1 MYEKIL
7 TEYQK
12 REPRLLYSYEL
23 ETFLKHMQ
31 AGHITEE
38 QLAKI
43 PKMWK
48 AYINMQGYF
57 GDATV
62 ALADFIKDFNRNWKD
77 SQPLDA
83 GICYIYFDT
92 EADAFKLEKSCLGQ
106 DFIFCQSLEEGKK
119 LLQVLEQH
127 KSDHIKYW
135 TVTESNPFY
144 DDEDIQ
150 YYLYEHEA
158 QEQFDEFTASQM
170 GRHSYDDDFGGMD
183 YSVNAK
189 EDILAN
195 IFANFS
201 AKDWL
206 EFF

>member
-31 AGHITEE
+31 ASHVTEE

-92 EADAFKLEKSCLGQ
+92 EADTFKLEKSCLGQ

-119 LLQVLEQH
+119 LLERLYY
-127 KSDHIKYW
+127 KYNIINIW
-135 TVTESNPFY
+135 GER
-144 DDEDIQ
+144 
-150 YYLYEHEA
+150 
-158 QEQFDEFTASQM
+158 TA
-170 GRHSYDDDFGGMD
+170 D
-183 YSVNAK
+183 N
-189 EDILAN
+189 
-195 IFANFS
+195 
-201 AKDWL
+201 L
-206 EFF
+206 EFGTSKEAADFAKWLRRPNGAYDSEHVVNSGASLVSHGFQDWITKQKAE